1 MSAGPAPRLERWLT
15 FEVGGSAWALPI
27 SDVLEVTEP
36 AHIGRVP
43 TLPREVGGVMHYHGD
58 ALPIVART
66 ALFDVE
72 ADALPEPEHV
82 VVLADRSGDAP
93 ELGLPV
99 DRVLGLVDA
108 ESPATREPGLVA
120 AHLPIEGRVTGV
132 LDTRRLVAR
141 AAETIS
147 GSGRTG
153 FHNPEH
159 EGET

>member
-1 MSAGPAPRLERWLT
+1 MSAEHAPRLERWLT

-27 SDVLEVTEP
+27 ADVLEVTDTAP
-36 AHIGRVP
+36 IGRVP
-43 TLPREVGGVMHYHGD
+43 TVRHDVGGVMHYHGD

-66 ALFDVE
+66 ALFDIA

-108 ESPATREPGLVA
+108 EAPAGREPAMVTG
-120 AHLPIEGRVTGV
+120 HLPVEGRVTGV
-132 LDTRRLVAR
+132 LDARRLVAR
-141 AAETIS
+141 AAETIA

-159 EGET
+159 GGET